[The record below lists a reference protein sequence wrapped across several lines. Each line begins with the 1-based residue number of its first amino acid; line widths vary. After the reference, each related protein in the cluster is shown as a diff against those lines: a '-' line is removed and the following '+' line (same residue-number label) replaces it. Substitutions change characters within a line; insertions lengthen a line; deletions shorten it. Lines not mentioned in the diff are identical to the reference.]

1 MLREEMPV
9 LGCDIVQNNN
19 SKVPFKKFDQ
29 TKKSL
34 KSLGLSFKTL
44 VLLSG
49 VSSHPTVIERR
60 AEAIQ
65 SNLTSINEI
74 VKDFIEI
81 GGKHIIF
88 ASSEWVYSRLQ
99 SGLFTADPRCNPSP
113 YGRQKLYGEILIQEL
128 CEAAEIDF
136 TNLRL
141 GIIWGNRGSGSAVE
155 SITSSIISSRTAV
168 EVSHIK
174 TGRRFVHIKDVC
186 LAIIG
191 AIKNRSVGT
200 FDVQGKEVI
209 TMDRIIR
216 SVSAAIGIKDI
227 SVNELN
233 TDPDIRYLSDNE
245 IKDLPFEWRFGDF
258 STDIRILIEK
268 VHNL

>member
-1 MLREEMPV
+1 M
-9 LGCDIVQNNN
+9 
-19 SKVPFKKFDQ
+19 
-29 TKKSL
+29 
-34 KSLGLSFKTL
+34 
-44 VLLSG
+44 
-49 VSSHPTVIERR
+49 
-60 AEAIQ
+60 
-65 SNLTSINEI
+65 
-74 VKDFIEI
+74 
-81 GGKHIIF
+81 
-88 ASSEWVYSRLQ
+88 
-99 SGLFTADPRCNPSP
+99 
-113 YGRQKLYGEILIQEL
+113 IQEL